1 MLTNQIL
8 SWNATMNYYFSHM
21 KILPFC
27 SFAHGIIISM
37 PNLEMIATNETGT
50 ILTQELKPYSKIYI
64 NYKI

>member
-1 MLTNQIL
+1 
-8 SWNATMNYYFSHM
+8 M

-27 SFAHGIIISM
+27 SFARGMIISM

-64 NYKI
+64 NLKI